1 MDNPHYHLLFNHLP
15 ILIPFVGLLVMVVNF
30 KFKSNPVTRMALGIF
45 ILGGLCTFLAHE
57 SGEGA
62 EHALKTDLSISH
74 ELIEKHEEA
83 AKPFTIVNNLL
94 ALISIIAL
102 WANWKEK
109 SFSNI
114 LTMLALLLALLSF
127 YFSYQTGL
135 TGGQIRHPEIRFDS
149 IAK

>member
-15 ILIPFVGLLVMVVNF
+15 ILIPFVGLMVMLVNLY
-30 KFKSNPVTRMALGIF
+30 FKSNPVNRMALGIF
-45 ILGGLCTFLAHE
+45 IVGGLCTFLAHE

-62 EHALKTDLSISH
+62 EHALKNDPNFSH

-83 AKPFTIVNNLL
+83 AEPFTVVTNLL
-94 ALISIIAL
+94 GLVSIVAL

-109 SFSNI
+109 SYSMV
-114 LTMLALLLALLSF
+114 LTMLAFLLAWLSF

-135 TGGQIRHPEIRFDS
+135 TGGQIRHSEI
-149 IAK
+149 KLEETTK